1 MVEFFINLAKSECFT
16 LQRGVS
22 QNYHIV
28 EFQAKK
34 TQLYVN
40 QNGSDEFPVI
50 IIQEGVYFS
59 ISRKMNNVRC
69 ILFNIKKNMD
79 LKISLKT
86 PLQIADMPL
95 SRMKNTNKK
104 NPPKRSAVTCIRIS
118 YRDEYLSF
126 LAIKTQ
132 MKGTQRN
139 IVENLQ
145 SQ

>member
-1 MVEFFINLAKSECFT
+1 
-16 LQRGVS
+16 
-22 QNYHIV
+22 
-28 EFQAKK
+28 
-34 TQLYVN
+34 
-40 QNGSDEFPVI
+40 
-50 IIQEGVYFS
+50 
-59 ISRKMNNVRC
+59 
-69 ILFNIKKNMD
+69 MD

-104 NPPKRSAVTCIRIS
+104 KKTPKRSAVTCIRIS

-132 MKGTQRN
+132 MKGMQRN
-139 IVENLQ
+139 IFENLQ